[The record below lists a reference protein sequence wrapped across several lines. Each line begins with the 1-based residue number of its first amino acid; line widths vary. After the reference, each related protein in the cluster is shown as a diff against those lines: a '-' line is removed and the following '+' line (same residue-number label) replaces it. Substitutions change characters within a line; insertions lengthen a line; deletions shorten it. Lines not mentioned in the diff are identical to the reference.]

1 MKRRRSELGVTLVEL
16 SIVLSVLV
24 LLASIVTIG
33 IKPFYTYRD
42 GRAAGEA
49 LRTVKTAMQLYLA
62 DNPSTQVSTLTPA
75 LLATYLP
82 GGATPTL
89 PQVNGVTP
97 TIQVTSFPPVAILNG
112 VQYDPSGSTS
122 DGLWDVGP

>member
-16 SIVLSVLV
+16 AIVLSVLI

-42 GRAAGEA
+42 GRAAGDA
-49 LRTVKTAMQLYLA
+49 LRAVKGAMQLYLA

-75 LLATYLP
+75 LLAPYLP
-82 GGATPTL
+82 GGAMPTL
-89 PQVNGVTP
+89 PSVNGVTP
-97 TIQVTSFPPVAILNG
+97 TIQVTSFPPVAILNA
-112 VQYDPSGSTS
+112 VQYDPSGSTA
-122 DGLWDVGP
+122 DGLWDAGS